1 MLAKSNEE
9 SKTISIKQAAEK
21 ANVSIPTI
29 YNWVKS
35 RKIYATKQGKSWQI
49 SQDSLEFCL
58 AGKPT
63 QPVLAD
69 ESFAQIASKVV
80 AELRPVIEQAF
91 AIQQTCQTKTTEL
104 DSRVTSLE
112 KELAELKQSLA
123 KQAPEKPSRQEEAM
137 QQGKSQE
144 SQARQSNAEPVAR
157 VGEARRMEQQ
167 PDEETAEK
175 WLKENL
181 DKWLDQPCTY
191 GKAMGRSWRDLAEN
205 KGAKISLKGIE
216 SQPRAYLHALEN
228 WHNCESVW
236 AKMKA
241 KVALE
246 VISKDGQG
254 RYSYTA

>member
-1 MLAKSNEE
+1 MNL
-9 SKTISIKQAAEK
+9 SIKQAAEK

-29 YNWVKS
+29 HNWVKS
-35 RKIYATKQGKSWQI
+35 GKIYATKQGKSWQI

-80 AELRPVIEQAF
+80 AELRPVLEQAF

-104 DSRVTSLE
+104 DSRVGILE

-123 KQAPEKPSRQEEAM
+123 KQANEEPCRKEEPK
-137 QQGKSQE
+137 QPGKSQE
-144 SQARQSNAEPVAR
+144 SQSKEEPQSQA
-157 VGEARRMEQQ
+157 GFARRIEQQ

-175 WLKENL
+175 WLRENL
-181 DKWLDQPCTY
+181 GKWLDQPCTY

-246 VISKDGQG
+246 VVNKDGQG
-254 RYSYTA
+254 RYSCTA

>member
-1 MLAKSNEE
+1 MNL
-9 SKTISIKQAAEK
+9 SIKQAAEK

-29 YNWVKS
+29 HNWVKS
-35 RKIYATKQGKSWQI
+35 GKIYATKQGKSWQI

-58 AGKPT
+58 AGKPAT
-63 QPVLAD
+63 LPVLTD
-69 ESFAQIASKVV
+69 ESFAQLAHKVV
-80 AELRPVIEQAF
+80 AELKPVLEQAF

-104 DSRVTSLE
+104 DSRVALLE

-123 KQAPEKPSRQEEAM
+123 KKATEEPSRKEEAK
-137 QQGKSQE
+137 QQGKSQA
-144 SQARQSNAEPVAR
+144 SQNNAEPVAR
-157 VGEARRMEQQ
+157 VGEARKAEQQ

-175 WLKENL
+175 WLRENL
-181 DKWLDQPCTY
+181 GKWLDQPCTY
-191 GKAMGRSWRDLAEN
+191 GKASGRTWRDLAEN
-205 KGAKISLKGIE
+205 RGAKISLKGIE

-246 VISKDGQG
+246 VVSKDGQG
-254 RYSYTA
+254 RYSCTA